1 MLISLDLETAEGRY
15 SHEPA
20 EGLTPERIYER
31 QWALTVLDRVLDRLR
46 AEATR
51 TGKAELFDCMHMS
64 IFGDQSHPSHAE
76 TAARLR
82 MSEGALKVALH
93 RLRRRFQVVMREEIA
108 NTVATTEEI
117 DEEIRYLLL
126 ALNPTSP
133 A

>member
-1 MLISLDLETAEGRY
+1 MGAHRPGS
-15 SHEPA
+15 
-20 EGLTPERIYER
+20 
-31 QWALTVLDRVLDRLR
+31 RVGPSSRGS
-46 AEATR
+46 TR

-82 MSEGALKVALH
+82 MSEGALKFALH

-117 DEEIRYLLL
+117 DEEIGIYCSL
-126 ALNPTSP
+126 
-133 A
+133 